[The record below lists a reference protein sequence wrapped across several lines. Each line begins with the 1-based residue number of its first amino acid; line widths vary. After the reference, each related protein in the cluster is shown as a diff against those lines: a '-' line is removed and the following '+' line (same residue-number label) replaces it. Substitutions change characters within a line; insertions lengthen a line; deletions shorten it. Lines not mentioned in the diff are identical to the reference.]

1 MGCDQG
7 LRGKADGQACL
18 WWSQGC
24 SIGCEKCATNAE
36 GPFSPGPFSGKAPQ
50 AGKIGFRT
58 RYCNATHNSGTSK
71 TNPTPLINS
80 TLPKE
85 AWTLN
90 IGAEEGSE
98 EDSYRYNPWRAPG
111 YAPVVDPCGQAGGEY
126 KGQGIGGDS
135 VFTTTPLST
144 MGDMGSKLPA
154 SKLRP
159 RWVAGGCSRH
169 GPWLLRDSDG
179 RLFDANRQ
187 PGRGRLG
194 PALQPRRRLLLR
206 ETPTQFLYPRSLA
219 DRSMRLCPRLQRLCK
234 ADKELT
240 EECFQQTPLAFDKT
254 KQTLVWSKLRSPLLH
269 SLLKRFF

>member
-18 WWSQGC
+18 CVSTSAPPPLPPSAQNSSFVRLCSWWSQGC

-36 GPFSPGPFSGKAPQ
+36 GPFSPGPFGGKAPQ

-159 RWVAGGCSRH
+159 RWVAGECSNGRH
-169 GPWLLRDSDG
+169 GP
-179 RLFDANRQ
+179 
-187 PGRGRLG
+187 
-194 PALQPRRRLLLR
+194 
-206 ETPTQFLYPRSLA
+206 
-219 DRSMRLCPRLQRLCK
+219 
-234 ADKELT
+234 
-240 EECFQQTPLAFDKT
+240 
-254 KQTLVWSKLRSPLLH
+254 
-269 SLLKRFF
+269 